1 MSSVVVIASLSYYGE
16 GHYDSIIPIAGVEY
30 SQPGKI
36 ENEAL
41 LQAQTHVRFI

>member
-1 MSSVVVIASLSYYGE
+1 MSSVVVIASLSYYEG
-16 GHYDSIIPIAGVEY
+16 GHYDSILPIADVEC